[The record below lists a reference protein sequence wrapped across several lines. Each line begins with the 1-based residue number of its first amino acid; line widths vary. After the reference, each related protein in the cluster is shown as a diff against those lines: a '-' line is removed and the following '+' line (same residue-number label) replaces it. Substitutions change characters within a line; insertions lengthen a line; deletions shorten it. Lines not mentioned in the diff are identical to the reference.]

1 VVEGGGPPA
10 AVVVIAVAFLT
21 PLPVVG
27 RALVALYAGPICGFV
42 VHLAAMRIHARSA
55 QALSEGEALREMLVE
70 NTARGETH

>member
-1 VVEGGGPPA
+1 MM
-10 AVVVIAVAFLT
+10 
-21 PLPVVG
+21 VG